1 MLILRLVPALFLAT
15 AANAHTVPLDHVHH
29 GTLTV
34 YPMLAGL
41 VVILGAAILGYRQR
55 TKP

>member
-29 GTLTV
+29 GPLTV